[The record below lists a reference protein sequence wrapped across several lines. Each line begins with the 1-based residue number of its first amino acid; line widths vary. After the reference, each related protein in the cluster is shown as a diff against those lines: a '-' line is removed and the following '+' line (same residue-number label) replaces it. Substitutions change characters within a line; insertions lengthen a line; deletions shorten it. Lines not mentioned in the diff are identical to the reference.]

1 MDIIF
6 LDVDGVLCTP
16 RSFALSRLLR
26 RPMDRQLFD
35 PGALFWLRRLVKK
48 TGARVVLSSSW
59 REELYLDEPVCR
71 AAVENLYRALE
82 TNATPITDTTPLLPA
97 ADKGA
102 EIAAWLAAHPCKS
115 YAVLDDRDCFAGV
128 PAVRAHWVAVD
139 RCPGPAIQRTTLR
152 RGGCCAILPAEGGA
166 VCPCHRSSN

>member
-1 MDIIF
+1 MGIIF

-35 PGALFWLRRLVKK
+35 PGALFWLRRLVKE
-48 TGARVVLSSSW
+48 TGAGVVLSSSW

-71 AAVENLYRALE
+71 AAVENLCRALE
-82 TNATPITDTTPLLPA
+82 ANATPITDTTPLLPA
-97 ADKGA
+97 DKGE
-102 EIAAWLAAHPCKS
+102 EIAAWLAVHPCES
-115 YAVLDDRDCFAGV
+115 YAVLDDRDCFAGA

-139 RCPGPAIQRTTLR
+139 PARGLR
-152 RGGCCAILPAEGGA
+152 YRNYLAARRLLRPIS
-166 VCPCHRSSN
+166 R